1 MPHKITPPF
10 YWVWSN
16 MKDRC
21 RNPNNIQW
29 KDYGGRGIRVCERW
43 KSYKNFADDMG
54 PRPTGTLIDRIDNDG
69 DYEPG
74 NCRWSTRKE
83 QQRNQRRS
91 IWLTIEGAEYL
102 AIALAEQSGLK
113 CDTIVARA
121 KAGLSLAEVIS
132 PERRIS
138 TAGFI
143 KGPAAAAAKRHA
155 RTHCTRGHEY
165 TVENTYLSPQ
175 GWRYCRICHNAK
187 MRRRTAAKRT
197 A

>member
-74 NCRWSTRKE
+74 NCRWSTHKAQCRNTRSNRILEFEGTRLCIADWANVKGWPEHVIDNRLRRGWSVERTLTTSPNIKPPRSE
-83 QQRNQRRS
+83 QPSSR
-91 IWLTIEGAEYL
+91 
-102 AIALAEQSGLK
+102 
-113 CDTIVARA
+113 
-121 KAGLSLAEVIS
+121 
-132 PERRIS
+132 
-138 TAGFI
+138 
-143 KGPAAAAAKRHA
+143 
-155 RTHCTRGHEY
+155 
-165 TVENTYLSPQ
+165 
-175 GWRYCRICHNAK
+175 
-187 MRRRTAAKRT
+187 
-197 A
+197 